1 MSASNNFKSDDE
13 LETSFPPRILF
24 SPDTLPLAPLPP
36 ASPLPRRFRGKVII
50 LEQEQSLDGPTLTT
64 LEYVINNARDSNFS
78 KKLTLHLLFIHSM
91 HDHHTSSFAKR
102 KRRGLTSDLIGLVA
116 EAFEMKNT
124 VARSIHEFIGQK
136 RDRIKG
142 PIAHSIFLTD
152 PVKTMLNHVI
162 RKIKKQKG
170 YVLSIGAYC
179 MG

>member
-1 MSASNNFKSDDE
+1 MIAW
-13 LETSFPPRILF
+13 RIYF
-24 SPDTLPLAPLPP
+24 SLDTPLPLAPLPPP

-91 HDHHTSSFAKR
+91 HDHHTSSFEVANR
-102 KRRGLTSDLIGLVA
+102 KRRGLTSDLIGFVT

-124 VARSIHEFIGQK
+124 AARPINEFIWQK

-142 PIAHSIFLTD
+142 PIALSIFLTD
-152 PVKTMLNHVI
+152 PVKTMLNYVI
-162 RKIKKQKG
+162 QKIKKQKG